1 MHLPYRAAAVMLS
14 RAVVVVAAL
23 GLQGTGALAD
33 EWEDCIGTA
42 LDKVV
47 AGCSALIEANARN
60 APDLAR
66 AHVRRG
72 WQYRDQRRLDDALA
86 DFEVA
91 TQIAPRSS
99 EAFEALGALSR
110 QKGDL
115 VRAAASFEHA
125 LQIDPNNARAYVGRG
140 NVDAMRHELDPA
152 LADFDR
158 AIALRPEYAFA
169 YLSRGIALRQTG
181 NLDRALADFDHA
193 IALDPSMA
201 DAFAARGDTF
211 RARGDVDRAI
221 VDYDQVLALTPDN
234 RHARDMRASALA
246 YKAELARAATG
257 PAPAT
262 APASS
267 AQRPPANSA
276 SPMQSVAASAVHGEQ
291 RSLSQTE
298 LAAIR
303 AKIAAHWA
311 PAIVSQPDQYVVVV
325 RFRLERDGRL
335 SAAPEVVS
343 TGSAPHYQAAAEAAK
358 RAIVLWQPFDMLSPS
373 NYDTWKD
380 VEIIFDPRELK
391 ALPVIG
397 TVAPRCILSD
407 DRVLSDYGGAY
418 DDPRLRA
425 KLAIILSRLSAAS
438 ARPDVHY
445 SVTIL
450 NSPTVNSYMMPN
462 GQLYVTRG
470 LLALANDSAEVASAM
485 AQQIAHVIARH
496 AAVRDGDAMAFTHST
511 IAPACLSRAQ
521 KIEADTMAV
530 DIAAKAGFDPFGAA
544 RLFNAMARNAEL
556 RSAGHNARF
565 ADLTSERVA
574 NAQAA
579 AQHVAA
585 IGAKSRD
592 KADYLASIDGM
603 TYGSDAD
610 EGFVRG
616 RQFIHPGLGFTFM
629 APEGFVLDTAG
640 RAMLGSKESDGQAL
654 RLDVVKVPT
663 GQSLVEYLRAGWI
676 EKIEDGSA
684 EEFLVNGIPAAT
696 AAAAHDPWSFRLYV
710 MKLVKLDNLVCRIIF
725 AAKNRT
731 ADADRSFRE
740 SIQTFRRL
748 SEREKAMR
756 PQHLKVVKVQP
767 GDTMESLAAAMAF
780 TDHQVERFQVLNGL
794 QLNAALKPGDLVKIV
809 VE

>member
-1 MHLPYRAAAVMLS
+1 MRDGPPAPRSDRAPPFTDRSPQCSRPSRDRRAPTDANRSCASSEASLPHLSSADWSRMDCGPRPPDIPLHTNGSESDVRAQVTRRKVSGGTPSDTGRDRRDGFLALKKTCFKLGISFWRRSNGRHRLPTNPTPARTGQGVRALTALAFAPLTRATPTWLNLPQQCPDPTAHCRLGPAGRRVDSEISMHLPYRAAAVMLS

-358 RAIVLWQPFDMLSPS
+358 RAIVLSQPFDMLSPS
-373 NYDTWKD
+373 NYDAWKD

-397 TVAPRCILSD
+397 NSTVAPRCILSD

-470 LLALANDSAEVASAM
+470 LLALANDGAEVASAM
-485 AQQIAHVIARH
+485 AQQMAHVIARH
-496 AAVRDGDAMAFTHST
+496 AAVRDGDAMAFAHST
-511 IAPACLSRAQ
+511 IAPKCLSRA
-521 KIEADTMAV
+521 E
-530 DIAAKAGFDPFGAA
+530 
-544 RLFNAMARNAEL
+544 N
-556 RSAGHNARF
+556 
-565 ADLTSERVA
+565 
-574 NAQAA
+574 
-579 AQHVAA
+579 
-585 IGAKSRD
+585 
-592 KADYLASIDGM
+592 
-603 TYGSDAD
+603 
-610 EGFVRG
+610 
-616 RQFIHPGLGFTFM
+616 
-629 APEGFVLDTAG
+629 
-640 RAMLGSKESDGQAL
+640 
-654 RLDVVKVPT
+654 
-663 GQSLVEYLRAGWI
+663 
-676 EKIEDGSA
+676 
-684 EEFLVNGIPAAT
+684 
-696 AAAAHDPWSFRLYV
+696 
-710 MKLVKLDNLVCRIIF
+710 
-725 AAKNRT
+725 
-731 ADADRSFRE
+731 
-740 SIQTFRRL
+740 
-748 SEREKAMR
+748 
-756 PQHLKVVKVQP
+756 
-767 GDTMESLAAAMAF
+767 
-780 TDHQVERFQVLNGL
+780 
-794 QLNAALKPGDLVKIV
+794 
-809 VE
+809 